1 MKLKREFYNR
11 DTVEVAKD
19 LLGKILVHSVGG
31 KITSGKIVEV
41 EAYKGIIDKAAHTYN
56 GRRTERVEVMYGK
69 PGLSYVFFIYGMHYC
84 MNVVTR
90 EEGIGEAVLIRALE
104 PVDGI
109 EIMSERRY
117 NLPFEELKEKH
128 IINLTNGPSKLCKA
142 MDIDKRGC
150 NGIDLC
156 EDILFIKESHK
167 EPFDIGISKRIGIDY
182 AGEAKDF
189 PWRFFIEGNK
199 FVSKSR

>member
-31 KITSGKIVEV
+31 KTTSGKIVEV

-90 EEGIGEAVLIRALE
+90 EEGIGEAVLIRALQ

-109 EIMSERRY
+109 KIMSERRY
-117 NLPFEELKEKH
+117 KVPFEELKEKQV
-128 IINLTNGPSKLCKA
+128 INLTNGPSKLCKA

-156 EDILFIKESHK
+156 EDILFIKEGHK

-199 FVSKSR
+199 FVSKIR

>member
-90 EEGIGEAVLIRALE
+90 EEGVGEAVLIRALQ
-104 PVDGI
+104 PVDGM

-117 NLPFEELKEKH
+117 NLPFKELKEKQ

-167 EPFDIGISKRIGIDY
+167 EPFDIGVSKRIGIDY